1 MRYHFDDST
10 DDTEAEAEAK
20 SKLSIFCYINIQVI
34 FKTAP
39 GPKVV
44 CICLGGALGMVQDK
58 IFCAYEDR
66 VKGYTK
72 KGKQF
77 LAFNSNMVEPI
88 SCM

>member
-1 MRYHFDDST
+1 M
-10 DDTEAEAEAK
+10 
-20 SKLSIFCYINIQVI
+20 QVI
-34 FKTAP
+34 FKTPP

-58 IFCAYEDR
+58 IFCAYENR

-77 LAFNSNMVEPI
+77 LAFDSNMIEPI